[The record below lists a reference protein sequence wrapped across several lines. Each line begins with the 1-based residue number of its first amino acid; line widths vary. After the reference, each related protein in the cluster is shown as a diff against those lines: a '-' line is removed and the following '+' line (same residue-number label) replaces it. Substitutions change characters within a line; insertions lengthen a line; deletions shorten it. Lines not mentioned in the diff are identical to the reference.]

1 MKWNVVLL
9 LQCLLFFTSSSW
21 AQSEKERLITGSVKG
36 QDNSESLVGVNITI
50 KGTGVG
56 VVTDEKGLYE
66 IKTKTGSILVFSYI
80 GYETVEMT
88 VGAKDVIDVL
98 LLQEASVLDDIVVVA
113 YGQVKKSDL
122 TGSVSSIS
130 GESISR
136 LAPISVDQALQG
148 RAAGVQVTQVSGRPG
163 GETSIRI
170 RGTSSINAGN
180 EPLFVIDGMLITNDN
195 GQLNGGAVAGS
206 PLNGLASINP
216 ADIES
221 IEILKDASATAMYG
235 ARGSNGV
242 VIISTKRGKAGTSR
256 ISFDSY
262 QGIQTITKKLPMLT
276 GQEFAQ
282 YMNAFNADAKLPV
295 DVRYFIPERIGQG
308 TDWQEAIFRQARMH
322 SYQLNLSGGNTKTR
336 FAVSGGYVSQDGII
350 LNSDFKNY
358 TFRINIDQEVNS
370 WIKAGASLSS
380 SNIQSRG
387 VLTGAQSSGTG
398 VLLPGSVTTAL
409 LFPPSLPVLDSAR
422 AGGYTYQDD
431 RGRNLAN
438 PVADALETD
447 NISTNVRTIGNFNTT
462 FTLAKGLEFKVN
474 LGADVFSVSENRFVP
489 NFLKRGESTNGAAV
503 LARINGRSWLA
514 EYTMN
519 YNKTIGN
526 NQLNFL
532 IGNTYQG
539 FFSER
544 IFLFT
549 FDFQDNRTGYHSIA
563 AGLNPQP
570 PGNGESTWGMIS
582 YLSRVNWTHK
592 DKMLF
597 TLTGR
602 VDGSSKFGI
611 NNKYGFFPSAALA
624 YKLHKESFISDLD
637 IFSTFKVRLSYGI
650 IGNQEIASF
659 SSLATIGNL
668 GEGVFDGTEF
678 YKGKEPL
685 RYPNPD
691 LKWERTHQADLGL
704 DMEFKDG
711 KISVVFDVYQ
721 KRTRDLL
728 LYAPLPTTSGF
739 GYYLTNIGGLKNT
752 GVELALTT
760 TNIDSKL
767 FWSTTFNVSHN
778 RNIITALAS
787 ERDIPIGGILNV
799 PTGWSILKKGEAIG
813 TFYGYKSAGLF
824 QSAEEIKSSA
834 KIKGQT
840 PGLGDRKYVDLNG
853 RDAKGVLTNSP
864 DGFIDEADRVPIG
877 QAMPDV
883 TFGVINNFRFKGFDF
898 SFFIQGMA
906 GNDLINAN
914 LFEIGSLNGETNVLK
929 EYWDNRWTP
938 QNTNTIYPKVNPSE
952 RNIFSDAQV
961 ESGSFIRIKNISLG
975 YTIPASLLKKIRI
988 NQLRIYASANNIY
1001 NFTKYSGF
1009 DPELFAFGQS
1019 SLLQGVDYGG
1029 YPMSRTIFAGIQIS
1043 F

>member
-1 MKWNVVLL
+1 MKWNVLLL
-9 LQCLLFFTSSSW
+9 LQCLLFVTSSSW
-21 AQSEKERLITGSVKG
+21 AQSEKERLISGSVKG
-36 QDNSESLVGVNITI
+36 QDNLESLVGVNITI

-66 IKTKTGSILVFSYI
+66 IKSKTGSILVFSYV
-80 GYETVEMT
+80 GYETIEMT

-262 QGIQTITKKLPMLT
+262 QGIQTVTKKLPMLN

-322 SYQLNLSGGNTKTR
+322 SYQLNVSGGNTKTK

-370 WIKAGASLSS
+370 WIKTGASLSS

-398 VLLPGSVTTAL
+398 VLLPGAVTTAL
-409 LFPPSLPVLDSAR
+409 LFPSSLPVLDSTR

-519 YNKTIGN
+519 YIRP
-526 NQLNFL
+526 LE
-532 IGNTYQG
+532 I
-539 FFSER
+539 
-544 IFLFT
+544 
-549 FDFQDNRTGYHSIA
+549 
-563 AGLNPQP
+563 
-570 PGNGESTWGMIS
+570 
-582 YLSRVNWTHK
+582 
-592 DKMLF
+592 
-597 TLTGR
+597 
-602 VDGSSKFGI
+602 I
-611 NNKYGFFPSAALA
+611 N
-624 YKLHKESFISDLD
+624 
-637 IFSTFKVRLSYGI
+637 
-650 IGNQEIASF
+650 
-659 SSLATIGNL
+659 
-668 GEGVFDGTEF
+668 
-678 YKGKEPL
+678 
-685 RYPNPD
+685 
-691 LKWERTHQADLGL
+691 
-704 DMEFKDG
+704 
-711 KISVVFDVYQ
+711 
-721 KRTRDLL
+721 
-728 LYAPLPTTSGF
+728 
-739 GYYLTNIGGLKNT
+739 
-752 GVELALTT
+752 
-760 TNIDSKL
+760 
-767 FWSTTFNVSHN
+767 
-778 RNIITALAS
+778 
-787 ERDIPIGGILNV
+787 
-799 PTGWSILKKGEAIG
+799 
-813 TFYGYKSAGLF
+813 
-824 QSAEEIKSSA
+824 
-834 KIKGQT
+834 
-840 PGLGDRKYVDLNG
+840 
-853 RDAKGVLTNSP
+853 
-864 DGFIDEADRVPIG
+864 
-877 QAMPDV
+877 
-883 TFGVINNFRFKGFDF
+883 
-898 SFFIQGMA
+898 
-906 GNDLINAN
+906 
-914 LFEIGSLNGETNVLK
+914 
-929 EYWDNRWTP
+929 
-938 QNTNTIYPKVNPSE
+938 
-952 RNIFSDAQV
+952 
-961 ESGSFIRIKNISLG
+961 
-975 YTIPASLLKKIRI
+975 
-988 NQLRIYASANNIY
+988 
-1001 NFTKYSGF
+1001 
-1009 DPELFAFGQS
+1009 
-1019 SLLQGVDYGG
+1019 
-1029 YPMSRTIFAGIQIS
+1029 
-1043 F
+1043 